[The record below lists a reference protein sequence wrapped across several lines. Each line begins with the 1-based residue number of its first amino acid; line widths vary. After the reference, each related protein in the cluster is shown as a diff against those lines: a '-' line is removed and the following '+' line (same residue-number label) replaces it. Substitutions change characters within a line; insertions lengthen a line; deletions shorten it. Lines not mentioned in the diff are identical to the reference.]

1 MKHQRHLFAVADTSV
16 LLAIYNRK
24 DTHHEAA
31 VQALSLVD
39 RLVVSPMV
47 LAELDYHLTTK
58 ISGKAAAEALASM
71 RAWASTDRLTLATV
85 GWPLL
90 GEAERLMRTY
100 ADHDAIGM
108 TDAVNALLAW
118 ALPQPVV
125 LALDHH
131 YRDVIAPRTA
141 TERHLHVLP
150 ASE

>member
-1 MKHQRHLFAVADTSV
+1 MKRHQFAVADTSV

-24 DTHHEAA
+24 DAHHESA
-31 VQALSLVD
+31 VRALSLAE
-39 RLVVSPMV
+39 RLVVSPLV

-58 ISGKAAAEALASM
+58 ISGRAAADALASM
-71 RAWASTDRLTLATV
+71 RAWASTDRLQLVAV

-90 GEAERLMRTY
+90 SDAERLMRTY

-118 ALPQPVV
+118 TFRQPVV
-125 LALDHH
+125 LSFDHH

-141 TERHLHVLP
+141 AEKPLHVLP
-150 ASE
+150 VPE